1 MLQPLTFMRVQSA
14 RIYNGRF
21 VFIGLFV
28 LHLLLNFFF
37 PGWHEGLWFRFS
49 IPVFVGAIVMYFWN
63 WQFGL
68 TVALGLSLSRLSWS
82 ALRYV
87 YDVDVGDRF
96 FAMPALW
103 AALFGFG
110 AWYIAD
116 ALYVRFRARNADL
129 PANTWGLSPLNGLF
143 IVLLLGAN
151 FTLNGYAN
159 SYCGISDPI
168 RYVAGCRRSLKVSL
182 IRQAVFSANGEVI
195 ATQNDGAIDVRRVS
209 DGKNLGRG
217 FLVSTHSDDLAL
229 SRDGQVFANTVNNR
243 IRVWPSSADQSDES
257 FSFRSDKEVVEGI
270 DLSPDGTLLAADLFD
285 TLRIWRIADNS
296 VLHEFPLVEPTD
308 TLVFS
313 PDGKLLATNDD
324 DTINLWNIDTG
335 KIVHT
340 MPCISLVRQIVFS
353 PDGQLLAVG
362 YNPGGDDGAIHV
374 FSTADGTLV
383 HSFTPSA
390 DVASIAFSP
399 DSTRLISAAFRISS
413 ERLINKGLQVWSL
426 QTGEQLK
433 SLSQPNDPGWT
444 GRIAML
450 PDNRT
455 IVVHDGDHLYFWD
468 LPAAA
473 R

>member
-1 MLQPLTFMRVQSA
+1 MLQPLTFMQVQSA

-21 VFIGLFV
+21 VVIGLFV
-28 LHLLLNFFF
+28 LHLLLNFFL
-37 PGWHEGLWFRFS
+37 PNWHETDWFASS
-49 IPVFVGAIVMYFWN
+49 ISLLVGAIVMYFWN

-68 TVALGLSLSRLSWS
+68 TVALGLSLSRVSWS

-87 YDVDVGDRF
+87 YDVDLGDPF
-96 FAMPALW
+96 FAIPALW
-103 AALFGFG
+103 QALFGFG

-116 ALYVRFRARNADL
+116 ALYVRFRARHADI
-129 PANTWGLSPLNGLF
+129 PANTRSFSPLNGLF
-143 IVLLLGAN
+143 IALLLGLS

-168 RYVAGCRRSLKVSL
+168 RYVAGCRRSVKVNP
-182 IRQAVFSANGEVI
+182 IQQAVFSANGEVI
-195 ATQNDGAIDVRRVS
+195 ATQNGGAIDVRRVN
-209 DGKNLGRG
+209 DGKTLGRG
-217 FLVSTHSDDLAL
+217 FLVGTYSDDLAL
-229 SRDGQVFANTVNNR
+229 SRDGQVFATLVQNR
-243 IRVWPSSADQSDES
+243 IRVWPSSAEQEDLS
-257 FSFRSDKEVVEGI
+257 FSFRSDTEVVEGI

-296 VLHEFPLVEPTD
+296 VLHEFPLLEPTD
-308 TLVFS
+308 TVVFS

-324 DTINLWNIDTG
+324 DTINLWDIDTG
-335 KIVHT
+335 KIIQT
-340 MPCISLVRQIVFS
+340 MPRISLVRQIVFS

-362 YNPGGDDGAIHV
+362 YNTGGDDGAIHV
-374 FSTADGTLV
+374 FTTADGMLV

-390 DVASIAFSP
+390 DVASINFSP
-399 DSTRLISAAFRISS
+399 DGTRLISAAFRISS

-426 QTGEQLK
+426 QTGDQLK

-444 GRIAML
+444 GGIAML

-468 LPAAA
+468 IPAAA
-473 R
+473 P